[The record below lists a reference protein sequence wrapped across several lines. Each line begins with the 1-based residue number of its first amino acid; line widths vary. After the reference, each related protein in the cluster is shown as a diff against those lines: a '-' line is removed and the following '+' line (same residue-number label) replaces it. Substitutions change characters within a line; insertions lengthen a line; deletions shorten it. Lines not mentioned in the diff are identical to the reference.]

1 MNRHIILILLIFCI
15 LNILSCNKSIKKETF
30 LRDNIDMGY
39 VTKIAVL
46 PFENNS
52 SDKFAADRSRNVTI
66 TQVLALG
73 LFDVIDKGIVDSVLL
88 EEAVEYGKP
97 IDQVTIKRLGQRLNV
112 QAFLMGTVDVSGES
126 RKGSVSFS
134 ELSLTLRLID
144 TRAAII
150 LWQATGYKS
159 GDSIT
164 SRLLGLTPID
174 SFQVSIMLIRE
185 LLSTVP
191 ISNKST

>member
-1 MNRHIILILLIFCI
+1 MKKCTYYIIFYLLCILLT
-15 LNILSCNKSIKKETF
+15 SCNKSVQREFF
-30 LRDNIDMGY
+30 LRENIDMGY

-52 SDKFAADRSRNVTI
+52 TDKFAADRSRNITI

-73 LFDVIDKGIVDSVLL
+73 IFDVIDKGIVDSVLL

-112 QAFLMGTVDVSGES
+112 QAFLMGTVDSSGEN
-126 RKGSVSFS
+126 RRGNIAFP

-150 LWQATGYKS
+150 LWQSSGYKS
-159 GDSIT
+159 GDSVT
-164 SRLLGLTPID
+164 TRLFGLTPID
-174 SFQVSIMLIRE
+174 SFQVAIKLIRD

-191 ISNKST
+191 VSVKSS